1 MSPRAFFFFLRW
13 GLCVENL
20 LSNLNIGCVLN
31 WTRQPKQV
39 NKWTSEQ
46 VKLFHMISFQASHWP
61 SVHWPSGGVDASNL
75 EHNLMLRFD
84 NTFPTHRTPHYPYR
98 GGGTYPYMDIV
109 TTRPNRPSNHYHNIR
124 SRDLFLCCKYFYFN
138 LSNIQ
143 PPSSSCWGAVFG
155 KKHLTSFGDLLSWKI
170 CSILLDTS

>member
-1 MSPRAFFFFLRW
+1 MGMSPRAFFFFLRW

-84 NTFPTHRTPHYPYR
+84 NRFRR
-98 GGGTYPYMDIV
+98 DIYINKYINGHCNYY
-109 TTRPNRPSNHYHNIR
+109 TEWAQWADLMKNI
-124 SRDLFLCCKYFYFN
+124 N
-138 LSNIQ
+138 
-143 PPSSSCWGAVFG
+143 
-155 KKHLTSFGDLLSWKI
+155 
-170 CSILLDTS
+170 ILLHLSSLESQDKFFWQAIFILLWLVSLLFSLKIFLKIFSRPGRSQGLIYKHPCH